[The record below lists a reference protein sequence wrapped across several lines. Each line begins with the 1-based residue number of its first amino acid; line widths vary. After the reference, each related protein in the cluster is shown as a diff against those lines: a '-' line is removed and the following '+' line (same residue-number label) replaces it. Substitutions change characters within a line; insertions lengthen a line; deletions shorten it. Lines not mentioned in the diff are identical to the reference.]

1 MPCEV
6 IQSIQDLPR
15 IDYAHQWNALSKDD
29 NPFVSYQFFESLE
42 KGKCVGEKSGWY
54 PLYFI
59 KRTETTLLA
68 AIVVYIKT
76 DSYGEFIFDW
86 EWARAYQQ
94 YGLNYYP
101 KLTLAVPYSPIS
113 APKLLGDLS
122 IIQKEL
128 LPELAGFYKKENFS
142 GIHALFTN
150 KAEEE
155 TFKTLN
161 SFKRD
166 SFQYHWHNKNYQD
179 FEDYLCALRKNKRKN
194 IKKERKSI
202 RDASIETEWIKG
214 ADTKKEDVSF
224 FYKCYLT
231 TIEKK
236 WSQAY
241 LTKSFFQELFSSLPE
256 QTHLLIARKNQKPI
270 ASALYLTSKTTL
282 YGRYWGCI
290 ENIEFLHFELCIYQG
305 VDFAIKNQLNIF
317 EAGAQGEHKRLRGF
331 SPVKTQSW
339 HTLKNKEFH
348 IAIQKFCLQEKEY
361 IKNLFHDFEKE
372 SSYKRL

>member
-1 MPCEV
+1 MPCE
-6 IQSIQDLPR
+6 ILQSIQDLPR
-15 IDYAHQWNALSKDD
+15 IDYAYQWNALSKDD

-150 KAEEE
+150 KAEEGP
-155 TFKTLN
+155 FKALN

-202 RDASIETEWIKG
+202 RDASIEIEWIKG

-305 VDFAIKNQLNIF
+305 IDFAIKNQLNIF

-372 SSYKRL
+372 SPYRRL